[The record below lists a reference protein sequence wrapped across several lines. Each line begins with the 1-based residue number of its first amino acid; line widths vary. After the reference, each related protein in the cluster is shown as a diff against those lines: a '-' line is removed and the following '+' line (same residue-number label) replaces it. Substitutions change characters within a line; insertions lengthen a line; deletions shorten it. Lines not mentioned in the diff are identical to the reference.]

1 LLLQDLQST
10 NGTYVNE
17 QAIEQHLLQ
26 PGDVIGIGRYQ
37 LQVADGAPGGARDAA
52 VTGTGRG
59 DSLAVAGTGAQAG
72 TGSAARHA
80 VVRVLDGAASGR
92 EVLLTK
98 DRTTFGKPG
107 VLVVAIDRQDGTHV
121 LSRVEGQ
128 ALVRVNGAPMPPAGV
143 PLHDGDLIDLTGT
156 RLQFACA

>member
-1 LLLQDLQST
+1 VQDLQST

-37 LQVADGAPGGARDAA
+37 LQVADGAPAEARDAA
-52 VTGTGRG
+52 VDGSGRG
-59 DSLAVAGTGAQAG
+59 DSLAVAGTGAQAS
-72 TGSAARHA
+72 TGVAARHA

-128 ALVRVNGAPMPPAGV
+128 ALVRVNGVPMPPAGV